1 VIAMPMVRRRRP
13 LLRAAAV
20 GGGAYV
26 MGKRHAEQSME
37 DRAAMQ
43 EAPSAGAA
51 PDEPK
56 GLSEQDMQRL
66 QQLAKLNQEGVI
78 TDQELAEQKA
88 RILG

>member
-1 VIAMPMVRRRRP
+1 M
-13 LLRAAAV
+13 LRAAAV

-37 DRAAMQ
+37 DRATQ
-43 EAPSAGAA
+43 EAPPAGAMPPAAA
-51 PDEPK
+51 PESK
-56 GLSEQDMQRL
+56 GLSAQDMERL

>member
-1 VIAMPMVRRRRP
+1 M
-13 LLRAAAV
+13 LRAAAV

-51 PDEPK
+51 PEGAAPDEPR

-78 TDQELAEQKA
+78 TDRELAEQKA